1 MSMELKGTHKRRLS
15 TGAYH
20 LMLLPAVIL
29 VLIYSYG
36 PIVGI
41 VISFQDFIPSNGWFG
56 SEWIGLDNFK
66 YVFGMPNT
74 MQVIGNTLLI
84 SFLKMIV
91 GIVFPLG
98 LAILLNE
105 VKNVLFKRTV
115 QTVVYMP
122 YFLSWIILSGILIDI
137 LSPSGGIVN
146 NFLAFLGIE
155 PIYFL
160 GEGPWFR
167 FILVASHIWK
177 ELGFDTIVYLA
188 AILSI
193 DKSLYEAA
201 SLDGAGHMKQMWHI
215 TLPGMRPIIVLLSV
229 LSLGNILNA
238 GFDQVFNLYSPQV
251 YSSADI
257 LDTYVYR
264 IGMEQMQYGVATAVG
279 LFKSFVSFVF
289 ICTSYLLAY
298 RLANY
303 RIF

>member
-1 MSMELKGTHKRRLS
+1 MQPKPNRIRRFNAS
-15 TGAYH
+15 AYH
-20 LMLLPAVIL
+20 LMLLPAVVL

-36 PIVGI
+36 PIAGI
-41 VISFQDFIPSNGWFG
+41 VIAFQDFVPSHGWYG

-66 YVFGMPNT
+66 YVFNMPDT
-74 MQVIGNTLLI
+74 MQVLSNTLLL
-84 SFLKMIV
+84 SVMKMIV
-91 GIVFPLG
+91 GILFPLT
-98 LAILLNE
+98 LAILLSE
-105 VKNVLFKRTV
+105 IKNAAFKRTI

-122 YFLSWIILSGILIDI
+122 YFLSWVILSGILIDI
-137 LSPSGGIVN
+137 LSPTDGIVN
-146 NFLAFLGIE
+146 HALKLFGIE

-160 GEGPWFR
+160 GDGLWFR
-167 FILVASHIWK
+167 IVLVASHIWK

-188 AILSI
+188 AILNI
-193 DKSLYEAA
+193 DKSLNEAA
-201 SLDGAGHMKQMWHI
+201 SLDGAGHWKQMWHI

-251 YSSADI
+251 YDSADI

-264 IGMEQMQYGVATAVG
+264 LGMEQMQYGVATAVG
-279 LFKSFVSFVF
+279 LFKSVVSFIF
-289 ICTSYLLAY
+289 ITVSYFLAY